1 MNATVTDKIQAISKL
16 INENLLSIETV
27 KFQAVMSAALWN
39 VYKADEYKNVCQ
51 NMLDF
56 CHMKNSYEGIETAAD
71 PTLIIMLKDEQQK
84 VVYCVKFHDDNV
96 EILPIG

>member
-1 MNATVTDKIQAISKL
+1 MTATVTDKIQAINKL
-16 INENLLSIETV
+16 INENLLSIEPV
-27 KFQAVMSAALWN
+27 KFQAIMSAAIWN

-51 NMLDF
+51 NILDF

-71 PTLIIMLKDEQQK
+71 PILIIMLKDEKQK
-84 VVYCVKFHDDNV
+84 VVYCVKFHGEKV